1 MREKLLLDVPH
12 RQVVFTI
19 PKMLRIFFRYKR
31 RLLGDLCQAAV
42 QALLKYFQAATG
54 TELRPGV
61 VASIQTFGQKINL
74 HAHLH
79 FLVTEGGED
88 SEGRF
93 HHLASF
99 QDSLLAE
106 FFKSEVFA
114 LLLRE
119 DLISEAVKEKILG
132 WRLLIWSRSNSS
144 WTPRL
149 RPNIFHNLSF
159 GQKERSA

>member
-1 MREKLLLDVPH
+1 
-12 RQVVFTI
+12 
-19 PKMLRIFFRYKR
+19 MLRIFFRYKR

-42 QALLKYFQAATG
+42 HALLKYFQAATG
-54 TELRPGV
+54 TELLPGV
-61 VASIQTFGQKINL
+61 VASVQTFGQKLNL

-99 QDSLLAE
+99 QDSLLAD
-106 FFKSEVFA
+106 FFSREVFA

-119 DLISEAVKEKILG
+119 ELISEAVKEKILG
-132 WRLLIWSRSNSS
+132 WRHTGFSVQKCSKPTLWSALDARAGCTSS
-144 WTPRL
+144 LFSPAMPWWTA
-149 RPNIFHNLSF
+149 S
-159 GQKERSA
+159 STTSS